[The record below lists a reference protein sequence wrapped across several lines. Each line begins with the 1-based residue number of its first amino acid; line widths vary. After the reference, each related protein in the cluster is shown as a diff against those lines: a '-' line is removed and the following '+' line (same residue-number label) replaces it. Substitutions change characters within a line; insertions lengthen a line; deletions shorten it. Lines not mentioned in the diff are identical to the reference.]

1 MGELEEFVLARLAE
15 DEQRLA
21 EGKLPHL
28 DEAERRGR
36 LRIIRTDDGRG
47 LLLVSGQVQVPQESA
62 PVPFPEKV
70 EFIRR
75 EVNNQQDE
83 NALRLLASAY
93 ETHSAWLEEWR
104 MG

>member
-21 EGKLPHL
+21 DGELPYL
-28 DEAERRGR
+28 DEAELRGR

-47 LLLVSGQVQVPQESA
+47 LLLVSGQAPQQDT
-62 PVPFPEKV
+62 PVPFPEKA

-75 EVNNQQDE
+75 EVNDQKDE

-93 ETHSAWLEEWR
+93 ENHSTWLEEWR

>member
-1 MGELEEFVLARLAE
+1 MRKLREFVLARLAE

-21 EGKLPHL
+21 EGELPYL

-36 LRIIRTDDGRG
+36 LRITRTDDGRG
-47 LLLVSGQVQVPQESA
+47 LLLVPGQVPQEPA
-62 PVPFPEKV
+62 PVPFSEKA

>member
-1 MGELEEFVLARLAE
+1 MGELRAFVLARLAE

-21 EGKLPHL
+21 EGELPYL

-36 LRIIRTDDGRG
+36 LRIIRTDDGKG
-47 LLLVSGQVQVPQESA
+47 LLLLSGQVPQERV
-62 PVPFPEKV
+62 PVPFHEKA

-75 EVNNQQDE
+75 EVNDQQDE
-83 NALRLLASAY
+83 NTLKMLASAY
-93 ETHSAWLEEWR
+93 ETHFDWLEEWR

>member
-1 MGELEEFVLARLAE
+1 MGELQEFVLARLAE

-21 EGKLPHL
+21 EGKLPYL

-47 LLLVSGQVQVPQESA
+47 LLLVPGQVPQEPA
-62 PVPFPEKV
+62 PVPFSERA

-75 EVNNQQDE
+75 EVNNQHDE

>member
-1 MGELEEFVLARLAE
+1 MRELREFVLARLAE

-21 EGKLPHL
+21 EGELPHL

-36 LRIIRTDDGRG
+36 LRIVRTDDGRG
-47 LLLVSGQVQVPQESA
+47 LLLVPGQVPQEPA
-62 PVPFPEKV
+62 PVPFSEKA

-93 ETHSAWLEEWR
+93 QTHSAWLEEWR

>member
-1 MGELEEFVLARLAE
+1 MEELGQFVLARLTE

-21 EGKLPHL
+21 EGELPYL

-47 LLLVSGQVQVPQESA
+47 LLLVPGQVPQEPV
-62 PVPFPEKV
+62 PVPFSERA

-75 EVNNQQDE
+75 EVKSQQDE

-93 ETHSAWLEEWR
+93 ENHSAWLEEWR

>member
-1 MGELEEFVLARLAE
+1 MGELAEFVLARLAE

-21 EGKLPHL
+21 EGKLPYL

-47 LLLVSGQVQVPQESA
+47 LLLIPGEMQATQQPA
-62 PVPFPEKV
+62 PVPFSERV

-75 EVNNQQDE
+75 EVETQQDE
-83 NALRLLASAY
+83 TALRLLASAY
-93 ETHSAWLEEWR
+93 ENHSAWLEEWR

>member
-1 MGELEEFVLARLAE
+1 MGELGEFVLARLAE

-21 EGKLPHL
+21 AGELPYL

-36 LRIIRTDDGRG
+36 LRIIRTDDGKG
-47 LLLVSGQVQVPQESA
+47 LLLVSGQVPQERV
-62 PVPFPEKV
+62 PVPFPEKA

-83 NALRLLASAY
+83 NALRMLAAAY
-93 ETHSAWLEEWR
+93 ETHSDWLEEWW

>member
-1 MGELEEFVLARLAE
+1 MGELGAFVLARLAE

-21 EGKLPHL
+21 EGELPYL

-36 LRIIRTDDGRG
+36 LRIIRTDDGKG
-47 LLLVSGQVQVPQESA
+47 LLLLSGQVPQEHV
-62 PVPFPEKV
+62 PVPFHEKA

-75 EVNNQQDE
+75 EVNDQQDE
-83 NALRLLASAY
+83 NTLKMLASAY
-93 ETHSAWLEEWR
+93 ETHSDWLEEWR

>member
-1 MGELEEFVLARLAE
+1 MRELEEFVLARLAE

-21 EGKLPHL
+21 EGELPYL

-47 LLLVSGQVQVPQESA
+47 LLLVPGQVPQESA
-62 PVPFPEKV
+62 PVPFSEKA

-75 EVNNQQDE
+75 EVNSQQDE
-83 NALRLLASAY
+83 NVLRLLASAY